1 MTHQKRKDYRCCH
14 LGCQKIYCGYHSLK
28 RHCAM
33 RHGTY
38 LLPPSSQPSALN
50 NQSHPSLW
58 EPPKLATVK
67 DRASTSADYHS
78 YFPPTKPHS
87 VFPSEDFTSHGTS
100 CNNCTSATNLD
111 LSCNP
116 KDPNMSQ
123 VKLPVS
129 SPSWIQAAD
138 LSASHSMVTSNH
150 WASASGLGGS
160 VVDPVEPETVHTWEH
175 NLDFF
180 ITNLQTQKEAP
191 SIQPSKEV
199 TGTRPGSEP
208 SSAYPRRNQPILL
221 KISMGQYEPQ
231 NKQQAPLIS
240 GETSCSKSN
249 IVRSSTHQIE
259 PIIPPLPPTPKS
271 KTKKKRVQK
280 ILKASNIPT
289 PPLPSPRPTTQRRS
303 RPHPAYLV
311 SPSQVA
317 MASFS
322 KERTLSDTLK
332 VLQLHAHFFLDMDN
346 VQMVYN
352 KLQNYWH
359 PSCKSEE

>member
-1 MTHQKRKDYRCCH
+1 MKASDSVRETDPLFENGLIPTELMQRGNAKTHECPECSRVFGTTYALKKHLLTHQPKRSHVCNICQKRFKRHDDLTGHMTRQKRKDYRCSH

-67 DRASTSADYHS
+67 DSASTSADYHS

-116 KDPNMSQ
+116 KDPNMFQ

-199 TGTRPGSEP
+199 TGTRPD
-208 SSAYPRRNQPILL
+208 
-221 KISMGQYEPQ
+221 
-231 NKQQAPLIS
+231 
-240 GETSCSKSN
+240 
-249 IVRSSTHQIE
+249 HQH
-259 PIIPPLPPTPKS
+259 T
-271 KTKKKRVQK
+271 R
-280 ILKASNIPT
+280 
-289 PPLPSPRPTTQRRS
+289 
-303 RPHPAYLV
+303 
-311 SPSQVA
+311 
-317 MASFS
+317 
-322 KERTLSDTLK
+322 
-332 VLQLHAHFFLDMDN
+332 
-346 VQMVYN
+346 
-352 KLQNYWH
+352 
-359 PSCKSEE
+359 